1 MTPATVPSAN
11 NAASELD
18 LAESGHLASGQKDH
32 CKPQSLLQTSELEE
46 CQKPLPT
53 WPVIS

>member
-1 MTPATVPSAN
+1 MTPATVPNAN

-18 LAESGHLASGQKDH
+18 LAESGHLASGHKDH
-32 CKPQSLLQTSELEE
+32 CKPQSLLQTSELEK

-53 WPVIS
+53 WLVIS